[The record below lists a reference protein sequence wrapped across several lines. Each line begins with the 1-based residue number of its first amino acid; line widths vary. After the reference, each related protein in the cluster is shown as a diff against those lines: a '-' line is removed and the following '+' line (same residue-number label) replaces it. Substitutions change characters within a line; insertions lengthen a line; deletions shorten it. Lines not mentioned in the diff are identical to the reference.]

1 MKIQYITQFWKEDE
15 MVVAYVPQLDLSTC
29 GKTEKEAK
37 KNMQIAFQLFVEEA
51 KKMGTLEQILEE
63 AGFIHKTDWAAPEI
77 SSEKMILAY

>member
-37 KNMQIAFQLFVEEA
+37 K
-51 KKMGTLEQILEE
+51 MGTLEQIL
-63 AGFIHKTDWAAPEI
+63 
-77 SSEKMILAY
+77 SY